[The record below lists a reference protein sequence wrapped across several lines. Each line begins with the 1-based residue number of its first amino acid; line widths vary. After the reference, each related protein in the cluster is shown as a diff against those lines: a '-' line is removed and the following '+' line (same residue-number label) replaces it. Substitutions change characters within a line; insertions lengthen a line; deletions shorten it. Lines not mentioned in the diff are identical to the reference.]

1 MRKMFES
8 LIAWIKEAGEVGEA
22 ITYIF
27 QAIRLICKLFEQKK
41 KPISDLAHRLWTS
54 FFRA

>member
-22 ITYIF
+22 INYIV

-41 KPISDLAHRLWTS
+41 KPISDLIHRLWTS